1 MFSSLYSG
9 RGGVYLNRQAKL
21 FMDCCV
27 LCGREEVE
35 VSFYVLFL
43 SPYRFLLVLE
53 MLLNISTLK

>member
-1 MFSSLYSG
+1 MFSGLYSG

-27 LCGREEVE
+27 LCGREEAE

-43 SPYRFLLVLE
+43 SPYSFLLVLE
-53 MLLNISTLK
+53 MLNILNLK